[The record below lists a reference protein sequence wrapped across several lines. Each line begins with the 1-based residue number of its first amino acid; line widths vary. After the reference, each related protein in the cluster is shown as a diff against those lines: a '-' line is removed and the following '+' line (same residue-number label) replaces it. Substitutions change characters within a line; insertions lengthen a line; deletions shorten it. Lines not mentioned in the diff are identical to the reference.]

1 MTPRGVRGLWLW
13 GGGLLLLLSWGF
25 LPLSTGLR
33 VGVSV
38 AVVLIVLVVWV
49 RYGRQTGTDAFAD
62 DSVLPPAT
70 YPHPVVLVCGDGLAA
85 LLGEH
90 PVRVTPQ
97 GCYLPVP
104 AIGQLAQRVG
114 DILAHRPGWGGQLSV
129 LWVVNP
135 QQQQDVAVL
144 AGQTRTLR
152 YQLGDVRRRYGCQ
165 MTVCLTSYLAGPAQ
179 HLADTT
185 WFIWQAGQP
194 SVRVSEA
201 GGYPVP
207 LAQGAVA
214 DSLDTRVQLNSWQ
227 DWVAQT
233 LLPAWTDPEHPERSG
248 SLALLALT
256 WVPDV
261 PLRTTNNLWQQWIRR
276 KTSLNEGVAPSRGDA
291 PVTLPFPD
299 RLLPLLPCQPR
310 WTPRHRAQ
318 VTALWL
324 FVVAGGVA
332 LGSSAWQ
339 NRLLLRQVG
348 DDLQRYQTVAA
359 DNPTEKARTVAVLQR
374 DARLLTG
381 YYREGTP
388 LRLGLGLYAGE
399 RVRQPVLTAIAR
411 YRPPAV
417 PVDNAPA
424 VTLAEAPQAVRLDS
438 LSLFEPGRFQLK
450 PGSTPVL
457 VKALV
462 NLKAQPGWLI
472 VVSGHTDATGNA
484 QGNQV
489 LSLKRAEAV
498 RDWMVHNSEVPA
510 SCFAVQ
516 GFGATRPLGVND
528 TPAGRAANRRVEISL
543 VPAASACTGPKTL
556 TGSSEQ
562 MTLLRQ

>member
-13 GGGLLLLLSWGF
+13 GGGLLLLLLWGF
-25 LPLSTGLR
+25 LPLSTGQR
-33 VGVSV
+33 VGASV
-38 AVVLIVLVVWV
+38 AVVLIVLAAWV
-49 RYGRQTGTDAFAD
+49 RCGRQTGTDAFAD

-70 YPHPVVLVCGDGLAA
+70 YPHPVVLVCGDGLTA
-85 LLGEH
+85 LWGEY

-97 GCYLPVP
+97 GCYLPVS
-104 AIGQLAQRVG
+104 AIAQLAPRVG
-114 DILAHRPGWGGQLSV
+114 DILAHRPGWGEQLSV

-135 QQQQDVAVL
+135 QQQQDAAAL
-144 AGQTRTLR
+144 AGQIRTLR
-152 YQLGDVRRRYGCQ
+152 YQLGEVRRRYGGD
-165 MTVCLTSYLAGPAQ
+165 MTVCLTSYLAGPAPR
-179 HLADTT
+179 LADTT
-185 WFIWQAGQP
+185 WFIWQVGQP
-194 SVRVSEA
+194 SVCVSEA

-214 DSLDTRVQLNSWQ
+214 DSLDTRVQLNSWR

-233 LLPAWTDPEHPERSG
+233 LLPAWTAPEHPERPG

-256 WVPDV
+256 WVPEV
-261 PLRTTNNLWQQWIRR
+261 PARATDNLWQQWGRR
-276 KTSLNEGVAPSRGDA
+276 KTSLNEGTTLPSGDA

-310 WTPRHRAQ
+310 WTPGQRAQ
-318 VTALWL
+318 VMALWL
-324 FVVAGGVA
+324 FVLAGGVA

-359 DNPTEKARTVAVLQR
+359 DNPTEKARTLTVLQR

-388 LRLGLGLYAGE
+388 LHLGLGLYAGE
-399 RVRQPVLTAIAR
+399 RMRQPILTAIAR
-411 YRPPAV
+411 YRPPAM

-424 VTLAEAPQAVRLDS
+424 VALAEAVQAVRLDS

-450 PGSTPVL
+450 PGAIPVL
-457 VKALV
+457 AKALV

-472 VVSGHTDATGNA
+472 VVSGHTDATGHA

-498 RDWMVHNSEVPA
+498 RDWMVQNSAVPA
-510 SCFAVQ
+510 RCFAVQ
-516 GFGATRPLGVND
+516 GFGATRPLGAND
-528 TPAGRAANRRVEISL
+528 TPTGRAANRRVEITR
-543 VPAASACTGPKTL
+543 VPAASACTGSETIA
-556 TGSSEQ
+556 GSSEQ